1 MALSSEDILRIA
13 HLARIEITPG
23 EVTEVRKKLDRIF
36 DLIGEL
42 RAVDTTGIAATP
54 HAQDLNAPLRQD
66 RLTQTDAHADYDRP
80 APPVAPDPYPA
91 TEVTDSSGEHA
102 QSRN

>member
-42 RAVDTTGIAATP
+42 RAVDTTGIVP
-54 HAQDLNAPLRQD
+54 MSHAQDVTTPLRED
-66 RLTQTDAHADYDRP
+66 RVTEIDHHADYERL
-80 APPVAPDPYPA
+80 APVVAHDLYLVPKVI
-91 TEVTDSSGEHA
+91 E
-102 QSRN
+102 

>member
-13 HLARIEITPG
+13 HLARIEITSG

-42 RAVDTTGIAATP
+42 RAVDTTGIVP
-54 HAQDLNAPLRQD
+54 MSHAQDVTTPLRED
-66 RLTQTDAHADYDRP
+66 RVTETDHHADYERLAP
-80 APPVAPDPYPA
+80 AVAHDLYLVPKVI
-91 TEVTDSSGEHA
+91 E
-102 QSRN
+102 

>member
-42 RAVDTTGIAATP
+42 RAVDTTGIVP
-54 HAQDLNAPLRQD
+54 MSHAQDVTAPLRED
-66 RLTQTDAHADYDRP
+66 RVTKTDRRADYQRL
-80 APPVAPDPYPA
+80 APNGTVAHDLYLVPKVI
-91 TEVTDSSGEHA
+91 E
-102 QSRN
+102 